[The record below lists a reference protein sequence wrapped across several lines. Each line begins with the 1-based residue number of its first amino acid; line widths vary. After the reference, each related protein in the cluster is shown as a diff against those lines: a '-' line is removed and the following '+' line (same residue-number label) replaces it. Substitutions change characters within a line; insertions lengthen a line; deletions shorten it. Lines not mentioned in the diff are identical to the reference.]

1 MRDFWAR
8 LSSREKLFVGA
19 GGAIAAIV
27 ILLQFILAPALGW
40 RAGMTQKRESAE
52 ELYRLVSEASA
63 SAGVAAASAG
73 VDINTPILTVLTQTT
88 GEFSITV
95 NYRNARAD
103 GAVEANVAA
112 PAEKI
117 FEWLRALDAR
127 YGVIVAAADIAR
139 SASGDEA
146 QAQLT
151 LVRRTAQ

>member
-1 MRDFWAR
+1 MKEFWAR
-8 LSSREKLFVGA
+8 LSSREKLFVGV
-19 GGAIAAIV
+19 GGALAGV
-27 ILLQFILAPALGW
+27 IIMLQFILAPALGW
-40 RAGMTQKRESAE
+40 RADMTQKRQSAE
-52 ELYRLVSEASA
+52 ELYRLVTEASA

-73 VDINTPILTVLTQTT
+73 VDIETPILNVVTRTT
-88 GEFSITV
+88 GEFSIAV

-112 PAEKI
+112 PASKI

-139 SASGDEA
+139 SASGEEA

-151 LVRRTAQ
+151 LVRRTIR

>member
-1 MRDFWAR
+1 MKEFWAR
-8 LSSREKLFVGA
+8 LAGREKLFVGA
-19 GGAIAAIV
+19 GAAIAAAI
-27 ILLQFILAPALGW
+27 ILLQFILAPAMGW
-40 RAGMTQKRESAE
+40 RADMTLKRKSAE
-52 ELYRLVSEASA
+52 DLYRLVSEASA
-63 SAGVAAASAG
+63 SAGVAAASGGA
-73 VDINTPILTVLTQTT
+73 DINTPILNVVTQTT
-88 GEFSITV
+88 SEFSINV

-112 PAEKI
+112 PADKI

-151 LVRRTAQ
+151 LVRRTTQ